1 MALFGAA
8 RQARRDDKELGKGIW
23 RRTHDRFRRGL
34 DRYHQVLEGVQDEEL
49 YGELLVIADELAAL
63 LPRVRAYCMAA
74 HELYPSDGMD
84 IPGGNLTAVHRC
96 LSKAGN
102 SLAAA
107 AQAAAM
113 IRLDPG
119 HADVPS
125 SGSASVENVRRRA
138 DIVIEDVA
146 DAQRYL
152 ETR

>member
-1 MALFGAA
+1 MEFFGAA

-23 RRTHDRFRRGL
+23 RRTHDRFQRGL
-34 DRYHQVLEGVQDEEL
+34 DRYHQVLEGIADDAL
-49 YGELLVIADELAAL
+49 YGELVVIANELSAQ
-63 LPRVRAYCMAA
+63 LPQVRGCCARAQKL
-74 HELYPSDGMD
+74 HPSDGLD
-84 IPGGNLTAVHRC
+84 IPGGSLAGVHRC

-113 IRLDPG
+113 LRLDPG

-125 SGSASVENVRRRA
+125 SGSASVVNVRRRA